1 MSAMKMGEK
10 KPRQNHC
17 IKQQSAGVRFVK
29 VVVCYRL
36 EPAAGS
42 LVAQQR
48 VGERLQPR
56 AFYLMAV
63 YGKLRI
69 LSTHANG

>member
-1 MSAMKMGEK
+1 
-10 KPRQNHC
+10 
-17 IKQQSAGVRFVK
+17 VRFVK

-42 LVAQQR
+42 VVAQQW
-48 VGERLQPR
+48 VDARLHPR
-56 AFYLMAV
+56 AFYLMVV

-69 LSTHANG
+69 LSTHLSGWVYIKLGATFSAGLKTRS